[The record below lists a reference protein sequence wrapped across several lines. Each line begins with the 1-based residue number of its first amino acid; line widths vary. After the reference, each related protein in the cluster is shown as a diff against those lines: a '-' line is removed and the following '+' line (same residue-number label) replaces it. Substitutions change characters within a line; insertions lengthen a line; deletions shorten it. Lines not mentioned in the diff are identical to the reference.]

1 MQGKTLKKRLL
12 FVGNDVTNPN
22 SWSGTPYAIY
32 TELIRQGVEV
42 VTYNPYKW
50 KQNRISNILVRIL
63 RKTILPSLGNE
74 LSVWDQ
80 LILSILIKRKLKKE
94 GIDIVFYTTG
104 NGASISCKKIKS
116 YLLPML

>member
-12 FVGNDVTNPN
+12 FVGYDVTDPN

-32 TELIRQGVEV
+32 TEFIRQGVDV

-50 KQNRISNILVRIL
+50 KQNRIASILVRIL
-63 RKTILPSLGNE
+63 HKTILPSLGND

-80 LILSILIKRKLKKE
+80 LILSILIHCCP
-94 GIDIVFYTTG
+94 V
-104 NGASISCKKIKS
+104 
-116 YLLPML
+116 

>member
-1 MQGKTLKKRLL
+1 M

-32 TELIRQGVEV
+32 TEFIRQGVEV

-80 LILSILIKRKLKKE
+80 LILSILIKRKLKKK
-94 GIDIVFYTTG
+94 GLILY
-104 NGASISCKKIKS
+104 SILQEMALVYRVKRLSLIF
-116 YLLPML
+116 LPML